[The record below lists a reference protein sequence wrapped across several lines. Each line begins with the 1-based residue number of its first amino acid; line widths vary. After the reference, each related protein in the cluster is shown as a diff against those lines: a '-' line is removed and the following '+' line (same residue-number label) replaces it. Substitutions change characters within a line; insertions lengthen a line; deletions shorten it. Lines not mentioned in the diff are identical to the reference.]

1 MRFLLDTNVV
11 IYLLGGRL
19 QHALPQGVHGV
30 SIISEIELLSH
41 PALSPNDEQV
51 VRGFL
56 NEVVRYPLT
65 DEIRDRTVLLRRQ
78 LRLKLPDA
86 LIAATALEAKAIL
99 LTNDQQLHVVPD
111 LNVQAVALI

>member
-1 MRFLLDTNVV
+1 M

-51 VRGFL
+51 MRGLL

-65 DEIRDRTVLLRRQ
+65 DEIRDRTVLQ
-78 LRLKLPDA
+78 GRLTDSKRAGRMRMMRTQSVL
-86 LIAATALEAKAIL
+86 
-99 LTNDQQLHVVPD
+99 
-111 LNVQAVALI
+111 

>member
-41 PALSPNDEQV
+41 PALSPNDE
-51 VRGFL
+51 
-56 NEVVRYPLT
+56 
-65 DEIRDRTVLLRRQ
+65 
-78 LRLKLPDA
+78 
-86 LIAATALEAKAIL
+86 
-99 LTNDQQLHVVPD
+99 
-111 LNVQAVALI
+111 